1 MNTRRINIDG
11 NVYIYSIRESD
22 DGIDILI
29 YQEKYLILR
38 LRESWIESWAI
49 NFYRPKT
56 VELIIRYYQKNG
68 LKSGLL
74 QNENELFLQLT
85 DLFFNENEKSLK
97 ESFIKR
103 CKKI

>member
-1 MNTRRINIDG
+1 MKKRRITINNQI
-11 NVYIYSIRESD
+11 YIYSVKESN

-29 YQEKYLILR
+29 YQEKHLMFR

-49 NFYRPKT
+49 NFYRPKA
-56 VELIIRYYQKNG
+56 VESIIRYYQKNG
-68 LKSGLL
+68 IKSGLL

-85 DLFFNENEKSLK
+85 DLFFNENEKSEK
-97 ESFIKR
+97 ELFIQR

>member
-1 MNTRRINIDG
+1 MKKRRITINNQI
-11 NVYIYSIRESD
+11 YIYSVRESN

-29 YQEKYLILR
+29 YQEKHLMLR

-49 NFYRPKT
+49 NFYRPKA
-56 VELIIRYYQKNG
+56 VELIIRYFQKNG
-68 LKSGLL
+68 IKSGLL

-85 DLFFNENEKSLK
+85 NLFFNENEKSEK
-97 ESFIKR
+97 ELFIQR